1 MVCLGYRL
9 PYPSIRLGFQS
20 DKDRGLSR
28 QPYSTDLSIAAH
40 DLRGHVAREC
50 QSLVYSMRRR
60 SFLEPNLGSR
70 LNIRVC

>member
-50 QSLVYSMRRR
+50 QSLVGPCPANPI
-60 SFLEPNLGSR
+60 LDAQTLLSR
-70 LNIRVC
+70 TESWF